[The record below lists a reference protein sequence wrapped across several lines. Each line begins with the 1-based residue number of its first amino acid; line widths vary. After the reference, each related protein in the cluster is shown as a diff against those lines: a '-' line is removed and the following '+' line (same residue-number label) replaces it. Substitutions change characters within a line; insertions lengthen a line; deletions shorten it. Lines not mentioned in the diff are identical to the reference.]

1 MYSENCVII
10 YPEIGKEINMNITL
24 SEAFK
29 DYQKA
34 KKFDSVVVTVARS
47 GGSCCRILVPSIRI
61 GEPEDSLDHYSI
73 FYAEGVTF
81 YVTNKLKI
89 QSNISFDY
97 STLMNREMIEMHGY
111 EITHAAE

>member
-1 MYSENCVII
+1 
-10 YPEIGKEINMNITL
+10 MNITL
-24 SEAFK
+24 SETFK

>member
-1 MYSENCVII
+1 MR
-10 YPEIGKEINMNITL
+10 INL

-29 DYQKA
+29 NYQNDKG
-34 KKFDSVVVTVARS
+34 FDSVVVAVTSSA
-47 GGSCCRILVPSIRI
+47 GSCCRILVPSIKI
-61 GEPEDSLDHYSI
+61 GEPDDSLDHYSI

-81 YVTNKLKI
+81 YVTNQLKI

-97 STLMNREMIEMHGY
+97 SKLLGQDMIEMHGY

>member
-1 MYSENCVII
+1 MH
-10 YPEIGKEINMNITL
+10 IGL

-29 DYQKA
+29 SYQKESG
-34 KKFDSVVVTVARS
+34 FDSVVVTVSSS
-47 GGSCCRILVPSIRI
+47 GGNCCRILVPKIRI
-61 GEPEDSLDHYSI
+61 GEPDDSLDHYSI

-81 YVTNKLKI
+81 YVTNQLKI

-97 STLMNREMIEMHGY
+97 STLMGKEMIEMHGY

>member
-1 MYSENCVII
+1 
-10 YPEIGKEINMNITL
+10 MNITL